1 MSKSLIFI
9 TGATGFIGAEV
20 VQQALEA
27 GYRVRLSI
35 RRPEQADTL
44 KNRYAEYA
52 SEIETV
58 VIPDITQREP
68 FEKVLDDVEYIIHIA
83 SPLPGQ
89 GKDLKQ
95 DFIKPAVDGTEA
107 ILYAAL
113 KFPRI
118 KSVVITSS
126 GIALLPVDDD
136 MLNNKTFNENT
147 GEIHPVNVDVEVPD
161 SPEGQ
166 QLMYRISKILAHQA
180 GRNFL
185 SREKPSYKL
194 FTTHP
199 TLVIGESRIQSSA
212 EQIDFVNGMLW
223 TFIHHGLPNPNFLP
237 SIWVDIKDVGATHV
251 KALDCNAPSGT
262 EFLVSGPD
270 VTWNEIAEF
279 TQQEYPEISKLE
291 PNYEG
296 PHPRAEALNSGK
308 YLGLE
313 WRPWKQTMRETIE
326 QQLSFQDKASK

>member
-1 MSKSLIFI
+1 MSKSLIFV

-35 RRPEQADTL
+35 RRSEQADTL

-52 SEIETV
+52 SDIETV
-58 VIPDITQREP
+58 IIPDITQHEP
-68 FEKVLDDVEYIIHIA
+68 FEKALDDVEYIIHIA

-136 MLNNKTFNENT
+136 MLNNKTFK
-147 GEIHPVNVDVEVPD
+147 
-161 SPEGQ
+161 GQ
-166 QLMYRISKILAHQA
+166 T
-180 GRNFL
+180 
-185 SREKPSYKL
+185 SR
-194 FTTHP
+194 T
-199 TLVIGESRIQSSA
+199 SA
-212 EQIDFVNGMLW
+212 
-223 TFIHHGLPNPNFLP
+223 T
-237 SIWVDIKDVGATHV
+237 
-251 KALDCNAPSGT
+251 
-262 EFLVSGPD
+262 
-270 VTWNEIAEF
+270 
-279 TQQEYPEISKLE
+279 
-291 PNYEG
+291 
-296 PHPRAEALNSGK
+296 
-308 YLGLE
+308 
-313 WRPWKQTMRETIE
+313 
-326 QQLSFQDKASK
+326 